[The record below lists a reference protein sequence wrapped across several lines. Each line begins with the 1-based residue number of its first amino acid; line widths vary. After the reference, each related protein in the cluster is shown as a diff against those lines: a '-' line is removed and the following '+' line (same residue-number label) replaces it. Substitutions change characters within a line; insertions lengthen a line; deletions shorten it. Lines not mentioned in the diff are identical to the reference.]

1 MRDYEQKLVNLFN
14 DTLLPN
20 EAKMYVLIK
29 HLRDVQDAIRAE
41 DANKEQKRKESESNE
56 QMSQSDRMA

>member
-29 HLRDVQDAIRAE
+29 HLRDVQDAVRAE

-56 QMSQSDRMA
+56 QMS

>member
-29 HLRDVQDAIRAE
+29 HLRDVQDAIKAE
-41 DANKEQKRKESESNE
+41 DAIKEQKRKESESDE
-56 QMSQSDRMA
+56 QMS

>member
-56 QMSQSDRMA
+56 QMS

>member
-1 MRDYEQKLVNLFN
+1 MREYEQKLVNLFN

-29 HLRDVQDAIRAE
+29 HLRDVQDAIKAE
-41 DANKEQKRKESESNE
+41 DANKEQKRKESESDE
-56 QMSQSDRMA
+56 QMS

>member
-29 HLRDVQDAIRAE
+29 HLRDVQDAVRAE
-41 DANKEQKRKESESNE
+41 DAIKEQKRKESEGNE
-56 QMSQSDRMA
+56 QMS

>member
-29 HLRDVQDAIRAE
+29 HLRDVQDAIKAE
-41 DANKEQKRKESESNE
+41 DAIKEQKRKESEGNE
-56 QMSQSDRMA
+56 QMS

>member
-1 MRDYEQKLVNLFN
+1 MRDYEQKLIDLFN
-14 DTLLPN
+14 STLLPN

-41 DANKEQKRKESESNE
+41 DANKEQKRKESEGNE
-56 QMSQSDRMA
+56 QMS